1 LGLILRSGSSPC
13 RIIGFDFWLAFG
25 PFRIIGFDFWLAF
38 GPFRI
43 IGFDFWLAFGPCRPH
58 WVQFLHL
65 KQNLD
70 LDLIGNPKL
79 AKTRIDLKRGLIIS
93 SKLNPNPKENTQNIP
108 KLSTNHKDFH

>member
-13 RIIGFDFWLAFG
+13 RIIGFDFWLAFGPFRIIGFDFWLAFG

-79 AKTRIDLKRGLIIS
+79 AKTRIDLK
-93 SKLNPNPKENTQNIP
+93 EC
-108 KLSTNHKDFH
+108 